1 MAPEVIKAEQ
11 YDFKVDVW
19 SVGMMALECFEGQ
32 PPYIEEQSA
41 MKVRSGFP
49 VPLGCFDG
57 CRYTEYVACAG
68 GVHVCAGALH
78 DRVQGPS

>member
-41 MKVRSGFP
+41 MKVRTP
-49 VPLGCFDG
+49 DI
-57 CRYTEYVACAG
+57 ECASS
-68 GVHVCAGALH
+68 CL
-78 DRVQGPS
+78 DLD